1 MELQIILMRGGCSW
15 DAFSA
20 PLEQVCENMAKDIQ
34 TTSGEI
40 KAVLNNWPVKSNKD
54 DKTVILVRKVE

>member
-20 PLEQVCENMAKDIQ
+20 PLEQVCENMAKEELAFIFLTEHSTQSPQGPSVCQKEDA
-34 TTSGEI
+34 G
-40 KAVLNNWPVKSNKD
+40 
-54 DKTVILVRKVE
+54 